1 MTTISVVISAYADER
16 WNNLV
21 AAVESVKAQT
31 WPASETIV
39 VIDRNRAL
47 LERARSLPG
56 VKAVENVGTPGL
68 GGARNSGVEAASGSV
83 VAFLDDDAVAS
94 HRWLEE
100 FARAYETPN
109 VLGVG
114 GSIEPLWAAPKPRW
128 FPEEFRWVVGC
139 TYRGMPES
147 DASVRNLIGC
157 NMSYRREVVDE
168 LAGFRLGYGC
178 DETDFC
184 IRARRRWPDGDLLY
198 VPAAKVFHRVP
209 SQRASWQHFRTRCY
223 FEGGSKAVVSWL
235 VGSDDGLASERSY
248 TIRALPRGIA
258 HGLADAARGDIG
270 GLARAGAIVAGL
282 GITVT
287 GYIVG
292 KLSVVEAACRRGW
305 IAHGGAANS
314 AR

>member
-1 MTTISVVISAYADER
+1 
-16 WNNLV
+16 
-21 AAVESVKAQT
+21 VESVKAQT
-31 WPASETIV
+31 RRALETILV
-39 VIDRNRAL
+39 ADRNPAL

-68 GGARNSGVEAASGSV
+68 GGARNSGVEAASGSI

-94 HRWLEE
+94 RQWLEKL
-100 FARAYETPN
+100 ARAYEDPN

-114 GSIEPLWAAPKPRW
+114 GSIEPVWEIAKPRW
-128 FPEEFRWVVGC
+128 FPDEFAWVVGC

-147 DASVRNLIGC
+147 EASVRNLIGC

-168 LAGFRLGYGC
+168 LGGFRLGYGC

-184 IRARRRWPDGDLLY
+184 IRVRRRWPEGDLRY

-209 SQRASWQHFRTRCY
+209 SQRALWRHFRTRCY

-235 VGSDDGLASERSY
+235 VGSDDGLSSERSY
-248 TIRALPRGIA
+248 TLRTLPTGIVR
-258 HGLADAARGDIG
+258 GLADAVRGDVA
-270 GLARAGAIVAGL
+270 GLARAGAITAGL

-287 GYIVG
+287 GYIAG
-292 KLSVVEAACRRGW
+292 KLSVVDAARRRGW
-305 IAHGGAANS
+305 AEDVGGASDVPLTAIRERC
-314 AR
+314 A